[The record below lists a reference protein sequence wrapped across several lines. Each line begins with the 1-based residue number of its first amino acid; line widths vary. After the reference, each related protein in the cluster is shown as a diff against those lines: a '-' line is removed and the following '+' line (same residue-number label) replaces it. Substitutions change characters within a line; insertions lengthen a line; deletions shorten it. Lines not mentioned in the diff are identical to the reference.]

1 MDAELRTQ
9 LAFHS
14 TGKRS
19 DLLEPVEMP
28 ELRPALFVGYRDL
41 TKLRYDFP
49 LVMVRP
55 MSDEPWVRSL
65 TSIIDQILQKI
76 APRGVE
82 GERIRR
88 QVLRL
93 EQEIRCRSADHA
105 SGPLAALWDQ
115 AVTALTAKS
124 NEDLGDSFQRARD
137 ALDVDGEVIDCE
149 AAMPARLFTHAWR
162 IVQERRLHGL
172 AARIERLVLKLS
184 DVLVADF
191 ARSESGRSAAALAAA
206 VGPVFVNEFDFAA
219 MARVIGSAASKGS
232 LPENRRLRIERA
244 LQVLRSQPFLAGA
257 RQHDMADALRE
268 FAFDDCNA
276 ALAAYRA
283 KLPAIVDLV
292 RAIAIAELE
301 IEGRYVE
308 GKHDPFFESFDQAS
322 LGLEDL
328 ALFPDVLV
336 RLRLAGEHPEQQA
349 GIMAVLSSGL
359 PIKVLAQSDDILGA
373 PRAGEGAFTFAA
385 SRLGTMAIGLNDVYV
400 LQASAANLYALRER
414 ISRGLMFPG
423 AALFS
428 VFSGADKESEL
439 PPYLSS
445 AAAMQSRTFPAFSY
459 DPAAGAD
466 LASRFSLEENPQPDA
481 DWPKHEFTYEDE
493 AHQRVSNELAFTF
506 VDFVAFDRRFA
517 GHFARVPTG
526 KGNGAMVPIGE
537 WLDAEPAAVAE
548 KVPYILMVDG
558 ASKLHRSIT
567 DEALTSATRRCR
579 DMWHRLQELGGIHNS
594 HAERLLAKEKQAWE
608 EQRQREIAT
617 AKAGTATA
625 RGSAPMPAPSIATLA
640 TTVPAAADT
649 PTAAESPAAQ
659 DKPTD
664 EPYIETLRCTSC
676 NECTQINNRMF
687 VYDENKQAFIAD
699 PNAGTYR
706 QLVEAAESCQVS
718 IIHPGKPR
726 NPNEPDLQD
735 LMKRAESFN

>member
-9 LAFHS
+9 LAFCA
-14 TGKRS
+14 TGRRS
-19 DLLEPVEMP
+19 GSLEPVKIP

-49 LVMVRP
+49 LVMVHPRF
-55 MSDEPWVRSL
+55 DEPWVRSL
-65 TSIIDQILQKI
+65 TSIIDQILHKI

-82 GERIRR
+82 GERMRR

-93 EQEIRCRSADHA
+93 EQEIRGRSAEHT
-105 SGPLAALWDQ
+105 SGPLSALWDQ

-124 NEDLGDSFQRARD
+124 NEDLSDSFQRARD
-137 ALDVDGEVIDCE
+137 ALDIDGEVIDCD
-149 AAMPARLFTHAWR
+149 AAMPARLFTHSWK

-172 AARIERLVLKLS
+172 TARIERLVLKLS

-191 ARSESGRSAAALAAA
+191 ARSESGRSATALAAA
-206 VGPVFVNEFDFAA
+206 VGPVFANEFDFTA

-232 LPENRRLRIERA
+232 LPHSRRLRIERT
-244 LQVLRSQPFLAGA
+244 LQVLQAQPFLTGV

-268 FAFDDCNA
+268 FAFDDCGA

-292 RAIAIAELE
+292 RALAIAALE
-301 IEGRYVE
+301 IEGRYIE
-308 GKHDPFFESFDQAS
+308 AEHDPFFESFDQAS
-322 LGLEDL
+322 LGPDDL

-336 RLRLAGEHPEQQA
+336 RVRLAGGRPEQRA

-359 PIKVLAQSDDILGA
+359 PMKVLAQSDDILGE
-373 PRAGEGAFTFAA
+373 PRAGEGAFTFEAA
-385 SRLGTMAIGLNDVYV
+385 RLGTMAVGLNDVYV
-400 LQASAANLYALRER
+400 LQASAANLHVLRER

-423 AALFS
+423 PALFS
-428 VFSGADKESEL
+428 VFSGAGKEGEL

-445 AAAMQSRTFPAFSY
+445 AAATQSRTFPVFSY

-506 VDFVAFDRRFA
+506 VDFVASDRRFA
-517 GHFARVPTG
+517 GHFARVPAG
-526 KGNGAMVPIGE
+526 KGNGSMVPIGE
-537 WLDAEPAAVAE
+537 WLKAEPAAVAE

-558 ASKLHRSIT
+558 TSKLHRSIA
-567 DEALTSATRRCR
+567 DEALTTAARRCR
-579 DMWHRLQELGGIHNS
+579 DMWHRLQEFGGIHNS
-594 HAERLLAKEKQAWE
+594 YAERLLAKEKQAWE
-608 EQRQREIAT
+608 EQRQRESAT
-617 AKAGTATA
+617 AKVEAAPVPAPAASAPAATVVAPSPATA
-625 RGSAPMPAPSIATLA
+625 VEAT
-640 TTVPAAADT
+640 PK
-649 PTAAESPAAQ
+649 TAS
-659 DKPTD
+659 D

-676 NECTQINNRMF
+676 NECIQINNRMF
-687 VYDENKQAFIAD
+687 AYDANKQAYIAD
-699 PNAGTYR
+699 AGAGTYR
-706 QLVEAAESCQVS
+706 ELVEAAESCQVS

-726 NPNEPDLQD
+726 NPNGSGLDEL
-735 LMKRAESFN
+735 LKCAEAFQ